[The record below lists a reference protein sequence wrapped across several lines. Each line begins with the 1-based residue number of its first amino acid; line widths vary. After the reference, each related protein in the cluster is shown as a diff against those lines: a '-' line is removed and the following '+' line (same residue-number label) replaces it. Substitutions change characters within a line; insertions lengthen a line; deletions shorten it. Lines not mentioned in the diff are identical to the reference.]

1 MVVARTCCIIPK
13 KSEEIIMIK
22 LTSIAL
28 LAGCLVGCAYTAQP
42 TQASAQQTSQREMT
56 KQIEQAVE
64 RNDYRLL
71 ALASRR
77 LVFPG
82 LEQEDTAKLKKMC
95 GVRYVDNSTD
105 IIKSTED
112 KQKRRDAY
120 ALAKSFNQAMLKH
133 CLNSATDSIDT
144 VE

>member
-1 MVVARTCCIIPK
+1 
-13 KSEEIIMIK
+13 MIK

-42 TQASAQQTSQREMT
+42 TQASAQQSSQREIT
-56 KQIEQAVE
+56 KQIKQALE
-64 RNDYRLL
+64 KNDYRLL

-82 LEQEDTAKLKKMC
+82 LEQEDSATLKTIC

-105 IIKSTED
+105 IIKNTED

-120 ALAKSFNQAMLKH
+120 AFAKSFNLAILKH
-133 CLNSATDSIDT
+133 CLNSASDSKYT

>member
-1 MVVARTCCIIPK
+1 
-13 KSEEIIMIK
+13 
-22 LTSIAL
+22 
-28 LAGCLVGCAYTAQP
+28 
-42 TQASAQQTSQREMT
+42 MT

>member
-1 MVVARTCCIIPK
+1 
-13 KSEEIIMIK
+13 MIK

-42 TQASAQQTSQREMT
+42 MESSAHKTSQREMT
-56 KQIEQAVE
+56 KQIELAVE
-64 RNDYRLL
+64 KNDYRLL

-95 GVRYVDNSTD
+95 GVRYVDKSPD
-105 IIKSTED
+105 IIKSIEE

-120 ALAKSFNQAMLKH
+120 AFAKSFNQAMLKH
-133 CLNSATDSIDT
+133 CLNVASDSKHA